1 MCNFYKIGNKTFGF
15 LFGLLTSTI
24 FFLTVIEKFVK

>member
-1 MCNFYKIGNKTFGF
+1 MNNLKSINMFTLGF
-15 LFGLLTSTI
+15 LFGLIATTI

>member
-1 MCNFYKIGNKTFGF
+1 MNLKTINTFILGF
-15 LFGLLTSTI
+15 LFGLITTTI